1 MYYSMAQQL
10 NSIIRYKQKKKKA
23 APCKHVLGIEDII
36 SVERPIEDSVDE
48 FYHFMDD
55 ISYRARIF
63 DLFTMYPNMV
73 RRLEPEYTVL
83 KRMVMNEHVDVCL
96 VEIKNMMVYGD
107 TDGNH
112 EIAKNMKK
120 TMVYIDGKPFEQCMF
135 LLICDVASKTENIPD
150 TYDGEISTIDR
161 YVEKAPSGS
170 FNRKHE
176 NDKNV
181 LTEEEAFWGHC
192 SNIQAWIE
200 LDYNPDAMASSISFN
215 LLKKLAEVGDA
226 KAKRVLDAEI
236 SDRLS
241 SGSES
246 VVLTLLESKV
256 DIPLDVLLACLGKYE
271 PHTLSYFRI
280 VAKITA
286 QTGMDTMRHEIVL
299 ETNDLVHTLYGVAR
313 EVRAREAA
321 EGSFD

>member
-1 MYYSMAQQL
+1 
-10 NSIIRYKQKKKKA
+10 
-23 APCKHVLGIEDII
+23 
-36 SVERPIEDSVDE
+36 
-48 FYHFMDD
+48 
-55 ISYRARIF
+55 
-63 DLFTMYPNMV
+63 
-73 RRLEPEYTVL
+73 
-83 KRMVMNEHVDVCL
+83 
-96 VEIKNMMVYGD
+96 
-107 TDGNH
+107 
-112 EIAKNMKK
+112 
-120 TMVYIDGKPFEQCMF
+120 
-135 LLICDVASKTENIPD
+135 
-150 TYDGEISTIDR
+150 
-161 YVEKAPSGS
+161 
-170 FNRKHE
+170 
-176 NDKNV
+176 
-181 LTEEEAFWGHC
+181 
-192 SNIQAWIE
+192 
-200 LDYNPDAMASSISFN
+200 MASSISFN